1 VKIAHDRLERL
12 VSDIFAAAGCG
23 AAEHERIARYLVEAN
38 LVGHDSHGVI
48 RVPSYIDWLRSGKVI
63 ANQALKIVFEN
74 DVLAVVDGQFG
85 FGQVMGEE
93 ATRLLIAKAGRQG
106 VAAVALRNSGHLGR
120 IGDWALL
127 AARAGKVSVHVVNTS
142 GGGIL
147 VAPFGGNERRLSAN
161 PIAAGVPVAGGE
173 PIVVDIS
180 TCTIAEGKIKV
191 AFNQGARVPDGCIV
205 DGEGRPT
212 DDPKAF
218 YATPPGAILPLGG
231 HKGYCL
237 SVLAEVLAGAL
248 TGGGC
253 SHFGVDRVAN
263 NMFSL
268 GIDPAFL
275 RSSPDFSAEIDRFIA
290 HVKSARTVVPDGEIL
305 MPGEPEARTRDRRK
319 RDGIELDET
328 TWGQIVAIAES
339 VGVSARAATT
349 AAP

>member
-12 VSDIFAAAGCG
+12 VSDIFAAAGCK
-23 AAEHERIARYLVEAN
+23 AAEHERIAHYLVEAN

-63 ANQALKIVFEN
+63 ANQTLALVFEN

-93 ATRLLIAKAGRQG
+93 ATRLAIAKASRQG
-106 VAAVALRNSGHLGR
+106 MAAVALRNSGHLGR
-120 IGDWALL
+120 IGDWALM
-127 AARAGKVSVHVVNTS
+127 AARSGKVSLHVVNTS

-147 VAPFGGNERRLSAN
+147 VAPCSGNERRLSAN
-161 PIAAGVPVAGGE
+161 PIAAGVPVEGGA
-173 PIVVDIS
+173 PIIVDIS

-191 AFNQGARVPDGCIV
+191 AFNQGVSVPDGCIV

-212 DDPKAF
+212 NDPKAF
-218 YATPPGAILPLGG
+218 YASPPGAILPLGG

-237 SVLAEVLAGAL
+237 SVLAEILAGAL

-263 NMFSL
+263 NMFSVVL
-268 GIDPAFL
+268 DPAFF
-275 RSSPDFSAEIDRFIA
+275 RSSADFSGEIERFIA
-290 HVKSARTVVPDGEIL
+290 HVKSSRTVAPDGEIL
-305 MPGEPEARTRDRRK
+305 MPGEPEARTRDRRL
-319 RDGIELDET
+319 RDGIELDGT
-328 TWGQIVAIAES
+328 TWAQIVAVARS
-339 VGVSARAATT
+339 LGLSAGTAGP

>member
-12 VSDIFAAAGCG
+12 VSGIFAAAGCG

-63 ANQALKIVFEN
+63 ANQSLKIVFEN
-74 DVLAVVDGQFG
+74 DVLAVVDGEFG

-93 ATRLLIAKAGRQG
+93 ATKLLIAKASRHG
-106 VAAVALRNSGHLGR
+106 VAVVALRNSGHLGR
-120 IGDWALL
+120 IGDWAAM
-127 AARAGKVSVHVVNTS
+127 AARAGQVSLHVVNTS

-161 PIAAGVPVAGGE
+161 PIAAGVPVERGE
-173 PIVVDIS
+173 PIIVDIS

-191 AFNQGARVPDGCIV
+191 AFNQGVTVPDGCIV
-205 DGEGRPT
+205 DGLGRPT

-218 YATPPGAILPLGG
+218 YAKPPGAILPLGG
-231 HKGYCL
+231 HKGYSL

-268 GIDPAFL
+268 GIAPAFL
-275 RSSPDFSAEIDRFIA
+275 RSSQDFSSEIERFIT
-290 HVKSARTVVPDGEIL
+290 HVKSSRTVAPDGEIL
-305 MPGEPEARTRDRRK
+305 MPGEPEARTRARRLH
-319 RDGIELDET
+319 DGIDLDAM
-328 TWGQIVAIAES
+328 TWGQIVAVAES
-339 VGVSARAATT
+339 LGLNVAT